1 MIFIFSN
8 ISGHECT
15 RLCWAIVEDKRIAM
29 KMFEY
34 IRVNTL
40 GVSQDSQRR
49 AFTLIRTIID
59 GYKRQEQEMKQ
70 HVNHHGE
77 EKEEQEEQEDHL
89 RHDCSSTQIGS
100 VNAERIGFV
109 DIERIPTGSSDAPPR
124 MPFFHYIQALLEERW
139 RRIVSVLEGNSLFTL
154 PVYDEAFCTFLG
166 KAFRPNPGMYY
177 NLISYTHLSIYLSYH
192 QLWRENHYTAY
203 QYLISS

>member
-1 MIFIFSN
+1 
-8 ISGHECT
+8 
-15 RLCWAIVEDKRIAM
+15 M

-40 GVSQDSQRR
+40 GVSQDAQRR

-59 GYKRQEQEMKQ
+59 GYKKQEQEIKQ
-70 HVNHHGE
+70 QVNHHGE
-77 EKEEQEEQEDHL
+77 EKEVEEDHL

-100 VNAERIGFV
+100 VN
-109 DIERIPTGSSDAPPR
+109 IERIPTGSSDAPPR

-139 RRIVSVLEGNSLFTL
+139 TRIVSVLEGNSLFTL

-177 NLISYTHLSIYLSYH
+177 NLICYTHQSMYLSYY
-192 QLWRENHYTAY
+192 QLWRENYYTAY
-203 QYLISS
+203 

>member
-1 MIFIFSN
+1 
-8 ISGHECT
+8 
-15 RLCWAIVEDKRIAM
+15 M

-40 GVSQDSQRR
+40 GVSQDAQRR

-59 GYKRQEQEMKQ
+59 GYKKQEQEIKQ

-77 EKEEQEEQEDHL
+77 EKEEVEEEEDHHHHHL

-124 MPFFHYIQALLEERW
+124 MPFFHYIQALLEGRW

-166 KAFRPNPGMYY
+166 KAFRPNPGMHY
-177 NLISYTHLSIYLSYH
+177 NLIGYTHLSIYLSIYLSILSPIVEGKLLYRILIFNFPSKWMKPNIVK
-192 QLWRENHYTAY
+192 LW
-203 QYLISS
+203 

>member
-1 MIFIFSN
+1 
-8 ISGHECT
+8 
-15 RLCWAIVEDKRIAM
+15 M

-40 GVSQDSQRR
+40 GVSQDAQRR

-59 GYKRQEQEMKQ
+59 GYKKQEQEIKQ

-77 EKEEQEEQEDHL
+77 EEKEEEEEEDHL
-89 RHDCSSTQIGS
+89 RHDCSSTQVGS
-100 VNAERIGFV
+100 VNAERIGFA
-109 DIERIPTGSSDAPPR
+109 DIERVPTGSSDAPPR

-177 NLISYTHLSIYLSYH
+177 NLICYKHLSILSPIVEGKLVYRI
-192 QLWRENHYTAY
+192 LTLLNYDKHYTTSNFTSAMY
-203 QYLISS
+203 ETQQLLNNGKKLYHI

>member
-1 MIFIFSN
+1 
-8 ISGHECT
+8 
-15 RLCWAIVEDKRIAM
+15 M

-40 GVSQDSQRR
+40 GVSQDAQRR

-59 GYKRQEQEMKQ
+59 GYKKQEQEIKQ

-77 EKEEQEEQEDHL
+77 EEEDHL
-89 RHDCSSTQIGS
+89 RHDRSSTQVGS
-100 VNAERIGFV
+100 VNAERIGFA

-139 RRIVSVLEGNSLFTL
+139 TRIVSVLEGNSLFTL

-177 NLISYTHLSIYLSYH
+177 NLICYKHLSIYLSYH
-192 QLWRENHYTAY
+192 QLWRENYYTTSNFTIAMDET
-203 QYLISS
+203 QYC